1 MANRTT
7 DNLEQAPSTEPPVT
21 TAVTVLPQQSLP
33 SIELNYPD
41 PTLLSMVLRD
51 VSRWS
56 GYNFVMEPSL
66 NTKIQI
72 FAPRRL
78 KFHEAYDVFLASLAV
93 INLRAVQIGNVVK
106 IVPVTLIIAV

>member
-7 DNLEQAPSTEPPVT
+7 ENLEQAPSTEPPLT
-21 TAVTVLPQQSLP
+21 TAVTVMPRQVLAN
-33 SIELNYPD
+33 IELNYPD

-56 GYNFVMEPSL
+56 NYNFVMEPSL

-78 KFHEAYDVFLASLAV
+78 KFNEAYDVFLASLAV